1 MKDRR
6 GALARASEIAGSVV
20 AGVKRRQASRAPKV
34 LLYDEDGH
42 PRLLDPASDVAAEL
56 MATARKLV
64 ELVAPEEPAVHE
76 PDEE

>member
-34 LLYDEDGH
+34 MLYDEDGD
-42 PRLLDPASDVAAEL
+42 PRLLDPASDAAADL
-56 MATARKLV
+56 MATARKMV
-64 ELVAPEEPAVHE
+64 ELVPPEEQAAEE
-76 PDEE
+76 PEEE